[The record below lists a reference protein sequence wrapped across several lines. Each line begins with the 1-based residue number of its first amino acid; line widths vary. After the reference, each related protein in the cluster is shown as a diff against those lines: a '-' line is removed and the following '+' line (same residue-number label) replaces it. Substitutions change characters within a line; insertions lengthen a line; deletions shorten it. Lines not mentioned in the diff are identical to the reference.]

1 MSSWIKHHTQPKR
14 VFRNI
19 NNIDKN
25 TTNQVSPP
33 TIYNNS
39 YTPYLFDY
47 DKGRRVSNI
56 IKEFCLMKLGNVKK
70 IVNVYKPFYKNNI
83 PAAGLGDYI
92 RGSIFLY
99 QYCKLGNIA
108 FDMNMNYHGID
119 IILNNIHYP
128 IKDYY
133 LENIE
138 HSSILN
144 YHPEVVNKNDI
155 NIYIEV
161 INSVNLYLSNCM
173 VDENGVLYSCM
184 KTYPIFQ
191 LTSDDRIFI
200 KNCLK
205 YNKILE
211 NELNNKQNLYNLI
224 GNNYNII
231 HIRSGDKYL
240 IDNNT
245 ITNNIISKLKS
256 AIGYYIKNNTN
267 KQIILIG
274 DSNNILNI
282 LVQQYPQLINFN
294 NNISH
299 MGEGVNCTYDNIINN
314 MIEFYI
320 MAESSSIF
328 SISSYNHGSGF
339 SKWCAEINNIQYTGI
354 HIS

>member
-1 MSSWIKHHTQPKR
+1 MSSWIKHYTQPKHI
-14 VFRNI
+14 FRNI
-19 NNIDKN
+19 DTN
-25 TTNQVSPP
+25 TINQVDSP

-47 DKGRRVSNI
+47 NEGRRVSNI
-56 IKEFCLMKLGNVKK
+56 IKEFCIMKLGNVKK
-70 IVNVYKPFYKNNI
+70 IINVYKPFYKNNI
-83 PAAGLGDYI
+83 PATGLGDYI

-119 IILNNIHYP
+119 IILNNIYYP

-138 HSSILN
+138 QSSILN

-155 NIYIEV
+155 NMYVDV
-161 INSVNLYLSNCM
+161 INSVNLYLANCM
-173 VDENGVLYSCM
+173 VDENGILYTYM
-184 KTYPIFQ
+184 KTYPIFKV
-191 LTSDDRIFI
+191 TNDDRIFI

-211 NELNNKQNLYNLI
+211 NELNNKKKLYNLI
-224 GNNYNII
+224 DNNYNII

-240 IDNNT
+240 LDNNKIVDNLINT
-245 ITNNIISKLKS
+245 LTKV
-256 AIGYYIKNNTN
+256 IKNYIANNKN
-267 KQIILIG
+267 KQIVLIG

-299 MGEGVNCTYDNIINN
+299 IGEGVNCTYDNIINN
-314 MIEFYI
+314 MIEFHI
-320 MAESSSIF
+320 MAKSSSIF

-339 SKWCAEINNIQYTGI
+339 SKWCAEINNIQYTAI
-354 HIS
+354 YIII